1 MTSTDL
7 SIGIAHGKDTVS
19 DLICSK
25 GIHQGFF
32 DFDTYSTVVFACE
45 SKPRQHHHPTWHI
58 SIPLFVSISH
68 VPVTKCVTAGSQPVK
83 GTQL

>member
-45 SKPRQHHHPTWHI
+45 SKPRQQLSSYMAYIHP
-58 SIPLFVSISH
+58 FVRLYIACSRNEVCH
-68 VPVTKCVTAGSQPVK
+68 RR
-83 GTQL
+83 